1 MRNFR
6 KIAVLL
12 VLGCTVLAAA
22 GAQDFKISAGAG
34 VFYDGVFSTIK
45 AESGGT
51 NTNNNQDF
59 SSTRN
64 GFGVQAF
71 VDATYAEVSLDVI
84 FGSQSSMMGQD
95 IVVSMTHLGFSV
107 LGKYPI
113 PVGPVVLFP
122 LVGIDYQLFLSG
134 KYASTTV
141 DRSDLPSD
149 YSDMFDAFSIVA
161 GVGADYYLTDALY
174 IRGSFTW
181 NFKLDSKFEADLR
194 KTAADQGWDEYLTIF
209 TSGPRLRVAVGYA
222 F

>member
-1 MRNFR
+1 MKNFK

-45 AESGGT
+45 SESDGT
-51 NTNNNQDF
+51 VIADYGY
-59 SSTRN
+59 TRN

-84 FGSQSSMMGQD
+84 FGSQHQNAAETYEND
-95 IVVSMTHLGFSV
+95 PSMTHFGFSV
-107 LGKYPI
+107 LGKYPFK
-113 PVGPVVLFP
+113 VGPVVLFP
-122 LVGIDYQLFLSG
+122 LVGIDYQVFLGG
-134 KYASTTV
+134 KYKYGDI
-141 DRSDLPSD
+141 DRSDLD

-181 NFKLDSKFEADLR
+181 NFKLDSKSEADLR
-194 KTAADQGWDEYLTIF
+194 KTAADGGWDEYLTIF